1 MLTLATRIWY
11 TPSGRGSSGDRLAP
25 RAGAATSYPLHAARC
40 TLTGGSEI
48 MDETDHVLVVGLAQG
63 LPQLTGGGIGLG
75 HRAR

>member
-1 MLTLATRIWY
+1 
-11 TPSGRGSSGDRLAP
+11 
-25 RAGAATSYPLHAARC
+25 
-40 TLTGGSEI
+40 